1 MKILELY
8 GLLFSVYGF
17 FALMWVF
24 FIIYLCLTIA
34 HFSKKCSLSNGF
46 LYYFTMLTSPFAAFL
61 GVAGSFD
68 SMRFTSLIGN
78 WGILII
84 IPTIMVG
91 FCLIILSCTIYIRGH
106 AGPIDKNLPKY
117 SGNPRIY
124 ASRRL
129 ICVGYVGTLLYG
141 ILFILSLF
149 DAFTYTGYFVDL
161 WSLVC
166 EVLSSAEGLPP
177 LPILIIGLL
186 GNVFTG
192 IFIIITVGI
201 AVIDYA
207 MVFITAM
214 MLFLMI
220 LPVLNGCIRCI
231 LVTGKSNAKKAVLIF
246 LLFFFPTL
254 SLIYGIVCLIKIKK
268 FESRS

>member
-1 MKILELY
+1 MKILKLYEL
-8 GLLFSVYGF
+8 FPPVYGF
-17 FALMWVF
+17 FVLMWVF

-34 HFSKKCSLSNGF
+34 HFSKKRSLSNGF
-46 LYYFTMLTSPFAAFL
+46 LYYFTMLTLPFAAFL
-61 GVAGSFD
+61 GVAGPFD
-68 SMRFTSLIGN
+68 SKSFISLIGN

-84 IPTIMVG
+84 IPTVMAG

-129 ICVGYVGTLLYG
+129 ICAGYAGTLLYG
-141 ILFILSLF
+141 ILFILSLI
-149 DAFTYTGYFVDL
+149 DAFTYTEFFVNF

-166 EVLSSAEGLPP
+166 EILSSADGLPP

-192 IFIIITVGI
+192 IFIIIIVGI

-207 MVFITAM
+207 TVFITAV

-220 LPVLNGCIRCI
+220 LLVLNGCIRCI
-231 LVTGKSNAKKAVLIF
+231 LVTGKSNAKKALLIF
-246 LLFFFPTL
+246 LLFSFPTL

-268 FESRS
+268 YESRL